1 MPSIDKLRVVTLHDA
16 ALWHLT
22 LAGLSKDTWGIATL
36 QATSICA
43 NDKFAS
49 FNVVLHRLSTRHGR
63 NPT

>member
-1 MPSIDKLRVVTLHDA
+1 
-16 ALWHLT
+16 LWQLT